1 MNGTIIIKT
10 ILMLSLSMIAISCNS
25 KGPTLEE
32 KTNTGDGHSGN
43 VIGDN
48 GEKARLRAENA
59 ELRNRTTTLTQTV
72 GDLQEQIRDVSVAD
86 FNCTP
91 REAYNNYGGDLPG
104 CLDLITEGLDTN
116 AKAIKILELC
126 HKGGHDFKMAEVNM
140 GEAALYTIGSS
151 IVAKYTNGGG
161 SSDFASDLSNTI
173 KDMTKSK
180 ISAVDHYNQ
189 LTISKTVA
197 DQNCLTKNQATAL
210 DGVID
215 NGKIVLK
222 TCNAIFNKRP
232 CDKGESP
239 LGDTDKNEEDA
250 GDEETEQDQNQ
261 DNDTLLEN

>member
-1 MNGTIIIKT
+1 
-10 ILMLSLSMIAISCNS
+10 MLSLSLIAISCNS
-25 KGPTLEE
+25 SKVPNLEE
-32 KTNTGDGHSGN
+32 KTNTGVGHSGDS
-43 VIGDN
+43 VADN
-48 GEKARLRAENA
+48 GENARLRAELANKGA
-59 ELRNRTTTLTQTV
+59 QITTLTQTV

-86 FNCTP
+86 LNCIP
-91 REAYNNYGGDLPG
+91 REAYNNYGGDVPG
-104 CLDLITEGLDTN
+104 CIKLINEGFQTTG
-116 AKAIKILELC
+116 KAIKILELC

-197 DQNCLTKNQATAL
+197 DQNCLTKNQGAAL
-210 DGVID
+210 DGIFNNVTLVMD
-215 NGKIVLK
+215 
-222 TCNAIFNKRP
+222 TCNAVFNINKRT

-250 GDEETEQDQNQ
+250 GDDEETEQDQNQ
-261 DNDTLLEN
+261 DKDTLLEN